1 MGINAG
7 QTFWHAIK
15 NEVCPLGSSVGGGC
29 FIYHGAPYPNFFW
42 VAAPNTTQQ
51 SVANTSLTV
60 HESHAAYVETQI
72 PCGDWFVP
80 TAQELS
86 DIWPGCAYWV
96 HGGTRFWAGDLQN
109 ASVPQTRC
117 WIQMGT
123 GAIGYYGSGSNTTYV
138 MRAFRKVAY

>member
-15 NEVCPLGSSVGGGC
+15 NEICPLGSSVGGGC
-29 FIYHGAPYPNFFW
+29 FIYHGDPYPNFFW
-42 VAAPNTTQQ
+42 IAAPQSTQQ
-51 SVANTSLTV
+51 SVSNQTLTP
-60 HESHAAYVETQI
+60 HETHAAYVETQI

-86 DIWPGCAYWV
+86 NIWPGCAYWT
-96 HGGTRFWAGDLQN
+96 HGGGRFWAADCNNG
-109 ASVPQTRC
+109 SFYCRC

-123 GAIGYYGSGSNTTYV
+123 GVISNYGGSTTTYAI
-138 MRAFRKVAY
+138 RAFRKVSY